1 DCEADSAAEAILK
14 ILTGGGIGALNGGA
28 PGRRKREKKA
38 KPSPPPDRRSS
49 TTLGDKL
56 GAMIAPQT
64 ATTATK
70 AVQVR
75 QAPPATL
82 VIFGAGG
89 DLTKRLVVP
98 ALYHLVQA
106 GKLPD
111 AFAMIGVDHSDLT
124 TEQWR
129 QSLTEMMQAFTQ
141 AAGIDTEAWSWLT
154 HRMHY

>member
-1 DCEADSAAEAILK
+1 MDGEAQKSNPPSATAD
-14 ILTGGGIGALNGGA
+14 
-28 PGRRKREKKA
+28 RE
-38 KPSPPPDRRSS
+38 PSSRMS
-49 TTLGDKL
+49 
-56 GAMIAPQT
+56 T
-64 ATTATK
+64 ATTNASAK
-70 AVQVR
+70 VLPGR

-106 GKLPD
+106 GKLAD
-111 AFAMIGVDHSDLT
+111 EFAVIGVDHNDQT

-129 QSLTEMMQAFTQ
+129 QSLTEMMLAFTQ

-154 HRMHY
+154 HRMHYMRG